1 MCGRYTLHTPLEII
15 EQIFQLVKNNISVAP
30 SYNIAPSQEIVIVV
44 RETVGNRLKN
54 CRWGFLPPWLKGS
67 AREHM
72 MINAR
77 AETVAEK
84 PGFREAFRTQRC
96 LVVADGFFE
105 WRKEGKTRKP
115 VYVRLRG
122 GEPFGFAGLYGSWTS
137 PEGERLCTSTIITT
151 DANDLL
157 KPVHDRM
164 PVITPRAAH
173 DLWLDPAAQDQERL
187 LAMLKPFPS
196 GELVLFD
203 VSPRV
208 NSPSNNSPEN
218 IVPLS
223 SSAG

>member
-15 EQIFQLVKNNISVAP
+15 EQIFQLLKNNVSVAP
-30 SYNIAPSQEIVIVV
+30 SYNIAPSQEIAIVL
-44 RETVGNRLKN
+44 REAGGNRLKN
-54 CRWGFLPPWLKGS
+54 CRWGFLPPRKS
-67 AREHM
+67 PARGHP

-84 PGFREAFRTQRC
+84 PGFQEAFRTQRC

-105 WRKEGKTRKP
+105 WRKEGKARKP
-115 VYVRLRG
+115 MYVRLRS
-122 GEPFGFAGLYGSWTS
+122 GEPFGFAGLYSSWTS
-137 PEGERLCTSTIITT
+137 PEGESLCTSTIITT

-164 PVITPRAAH
+164 PVIAPKTAH
-173 DLWLDPAAQDQERL
+173 DLWLDPAAQDRERL
-187 LAMLKPFPS
+187 LSVLRPFPP

-218 IVPLS
+218 IVPLPL
-223 SSAG
+223 SAG